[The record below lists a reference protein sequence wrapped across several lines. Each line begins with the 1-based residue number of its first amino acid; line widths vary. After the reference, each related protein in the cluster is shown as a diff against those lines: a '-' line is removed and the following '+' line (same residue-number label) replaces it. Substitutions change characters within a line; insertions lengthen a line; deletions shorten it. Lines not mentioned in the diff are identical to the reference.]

1 MKVKDIMTSPALY
14 ALECESVFRVAKLMK
29 ENDVGA
35 IPVCDK
41 DEKIVGVVT
50 DRDIIIRAV
59 VKGLNPAS
67 VSAKE
72 IMSNDVTVISPM
84 TDLDDAF
91 DIMAEIKIRR
101 LPVVENSKLVG
112 MLSLGDLSQSL
123 EYTFEISDALSEV
136 CRGCEKI
143 SN

>member
-1 MKVKDIMTSPALY
+1 MKVKDIMTTPAFY
-14 ALECESVFRVAKLMK
+14 ALENESVFHIAKLMK
-29 ENDVGA
+29 KNDVGA
-35 IPVCDK
+35 IPVCNK
-41 DEKIVGVVT
+41 EGKIVGVVT

-59 VKGLNPAS
+59 GKGLNPAS

-72 IMSNDVTVISPM
+72 IMSADVTVISPM

-91 DIMAEIKIRR
+91 DIMSEIKIRR

-112 MLSLGDLSQSL
+112 MLSLGDLSQSM

-143 SN
+143 

>member
-1 MKVKDIMTSPALY
+1 MKVKDIMTTPALY
-14 ALECESVFRVAKLMK
+14 ALENESVFHIAKLMK

-35 IPVCDK
+35 IPVCDR
-41 DEKIVGVVT
+41 EGKIIGVVT

-59 VKGLNPAS
+59 GKGLNPVS

-72 IMSNDVTVISPM
+72 IMSADVTVISPM

-91 DIMAEIKIRR
+91 DIMSEIKIRR

-143 SN
+143 